1 MNMSESEIVARIEN
15 FKEHGT
21 QDFNPKIVDVLI
33 EAMGGADSFSSK
45 YRTVV
50 ENGGYGGI
58 DDLLIDSDK
67 VEALYAE
74 NREEILE
81 VAGYV
86 NEAFAS
92 VGEWLQFAD
101 ALTSYNLD
109 EIYAGLYNKDAKRHS
124 VTVETL
130 ILELC
135 ENLCVQYADFDS
147 EQYDGFTGHP

>member
-33 EAMGGADSFSSK
+33 EAMGGADDFSSK
-45 YRTVV
+45 YRAVV
-50 ENGGYGGI
+50 KNGGYDDI
-58 DDLLIDSDK
+58 DDMLIDSDK
-67 VEALYAE
+67 IEALYAE

-86 NEAFAS
+86 NEAFPS
-92 VGEWLQFAD
+92 VGEWLQFTD
-101 ALTSYNLD
+101 PLTKLNLD
-109 EIYAGLYNKDAKRHS
+109 EIYSSLYDQDAKQHG
-124 VTVETL
+124 VTVNTL

-135 ENLCVQYADFDS
+135 
-147 EQYDGFTGHP
+147 HH